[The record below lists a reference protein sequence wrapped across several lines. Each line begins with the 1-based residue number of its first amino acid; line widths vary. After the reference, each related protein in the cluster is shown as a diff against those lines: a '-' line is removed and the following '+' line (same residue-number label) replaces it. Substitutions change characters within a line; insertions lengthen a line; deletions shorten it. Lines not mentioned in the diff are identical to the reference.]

1 MHQNNIVPSAKSP
14 PTQSTLPE
22 NTKHHD
28 GGKYSCMLMC
38 ALENRL
44 GMELAINKVLM
55 SEI

>member
-1 MHQNNIVPSAKSP
+1 MQALGVGFHLLWIKQLMVVSIHKV
-14 PTQSTLPE
+14 T
-22 NTKHHD
+22 
-28 GGKYSCMLMC
+28 CMLMC